1 MLSYKNT
8 GSVHKTVQNL
18 YFFTPF
24 PKLFNMIK
32 NK

>member
-18 YFFTPF
+18 YFFYSI
-24 PKLFNMIK
+24 PKIVQYD
-32 NK
+32 